1 MKTTPVSTENFW
13 NSVVMTIGSA
23 IVALGAEF
31 PTDQAKVFV
40 SMVFGLIIA
49 GNFFINY
56 FKDLEV
62 RGKFTDIFKST
73 NFRLQLL
80 STAAI
85 VLPYWLPSD
94 AISGINELVGAILEG
109 KIEFIAVAAFG
120 VIRTFYNLFKN
131 RPKPEVI
138 TS

>member
-40 SMVFGLIIA
+40 STIFGVIIA
-49 GNFFINY
+49 GNFFVNY

-62 RGKFTDIFKST
+62 RGKITDIFKST

-85 VLPYWLPSD
+85 VLPYWLPAD
-94 AISGINELVGAILEG
+94 AINGINELVGAILEG